1 MTLLSRLFA
10 LIAVALLPAIAIQS
24 YNEIDLRR
32 SRQAE
37 VQEQALGLAKLA
49 AAEQQ
54 QVVEGIRQVLIA
66 LSELPAIKERDSR
79 ACSGY
84 LSTLKGRF
92 PAFLTFII
100 VDMKGQSICTTN
112 GQSVNVADRSYFTEA
127 MRTGHFTVGIYS
139 IGRLTGR
146 ELIPFALP
154 FSDEHGEFTGVIIA
168 ALNLEWLAN
177 FILQM
182 GVPRGAALAIADRAG
197 TYLARYPNNGKF
209 VGRQMPGQR
218 YMHSDH
224 SGTITTVDLKGVER
238 IVGYSTLQADSG
250 ELLVAVGL
258 DKAQAFS
265 WIERRTWQDVLLI
278 ALGATLVLL
287 LSWFGARRFIHQ
299 PLKQLVDAA
308 NQWRLG
314 DYAQRVHIRDKRSEL
329 SWVADA
335 FNTMADALAARERE
349 LYEAKERAEEAANRI
364 TSIFESTNDCVMI
377 VDREFRVSYLNARAQ
392 AHLSE
397 ERDLIGVDI
406 WEAFSVAAAEPDV
419 AVLLQEA
426 VSKQQSTSFERFC
439 ARRGVWYDINAF
451 PSGEGLAVL
460 FRDTTE
466 HKQAI
471 EARRLIEEQL
481 HQSQKMEAI
490 GQLTGGIAH
499 DFNNLL
505 MVISGNLE
513 LIESAE
519 TDRDHARELAAAS
532 RKAADRGANL
542 TAQLLAFSRRQKLTP
557 KPVYADCLIRDFQE
571 VIRQAAGEG
580 CNFSLVGDDRLWP
593 CYIDPA
599 QLQTALLNLALNG
612 RDAMPNGGGLLEIS
626 LRNVTLE
633 DDAIAGVSAGCY
645 VMISVTDTGC
655 GMTPETLDRAFE
667 PFFTTKEVGR
677 GTGLGLSMVYGFVRQ
692 SGGHVTIESAVGAGT
707 TICLYLPRSA
717 QAPVVEPAVTPAH
730 DTPAGSGQVLLVEDD
745 DEVLDVTLTMLKR
758 LGYEVVYARNG
769 VGALRMLK
777 NGMQPDI
784 LLSDVVMPGGV
795 NGIELAREARRLY
808 EGIKILLASGNAADV
823 LAQHG
828 AIGEFP
834 VIGKPYLR
842 AELARFLRRLTH
854 ES

>member
-1 MTLLSRLFA
+1 VTLLSRLFA
-10 LIAVALLPAIAIQS
+10 LVAVALLPAIAIQS

-66 LSELPAIKERDSR
+66 LSELPAIKARDSR

-84 LSTLKGRF
+84 LSTLKQRF
-92 PAFLTFII
+92 PAFLTFVI

-112 GQSVNVADRSYFTEA
+112 GQSLNVADRSYFTDA
-127 MRTGHFTVGIYS
+127 IRTGHFTVGIYS

-154 FSDEHGEFTGVIIA
+154 FSDDDGEFAGVIVA
-168 ALNLEWLAN
+168 ALDLQWLAN

-197 TYLARYPNNGKF
+197 TYLARYPNNGNF
-209 VGRQMPGQR
+209 VGREMPGQR
-218 YMHSDH
+218 DMHSDR
-224 SGTITTVDLKGVER
+224 SGTITTLDLNGVER

-250 ELLVAVGL
+250 GLLVAVGL

-265 WIERRTWQDVLLI
+265 WIQRRTWQDVLLI
-278 ALGATLVLL
+278 ALGAALVLL
-287 LSWFGARRFIHQ
+287 LSCFGARRFIHQ
-299 PLKQLVDAA
+299 PLKQLVDVA

-314 DYAQRVHIRDKRSEL
+314 DYARRVHIRDKRSEL
-329 SWVADA
+329 SWVAEA

-349 LYEAKERAEEAANRI
+349 LYEAKERAEEAAKRI
-364 TSIFESTNDCVMI
+364 TTIFESMNDCVMMI
-377 VDREFRVSYLNARAQ
+377 DRELRVLYLNERAQ

-397 ERDLIGVDI
+397 ERSLIGVDI
-406 WEAFSVAAAEPDV
+406 WEAFSVAEAEPDV
-419 AVLLQEA
+419 AILLEEA
-426 VSKQQSTSFERFC
+426 MSKQQSASFHRFC

-460 FRDTTE
+460 FRDITE

-471 EARRLIEEQL
+471 EARRLMEEQL

-490 GQLTGGIAH
+490 GQLTGGVAH

-513 LIESAE
+513 LIENAE
-519 TDRDHARELAAAS
+519 TDRDHIRELAAAS

-557 KPVYADCLIRDFQE
+557 KPVYADRLIRDFQE

-580 CNFSLVGDDRLWP
+580 CDFRLVADDHLWP
-593 CYIDPA
+593 CYVDPA

-612 RDAMPNGGGLLEIS
+612 RDAMPNGGMLEIS
-626 LRNVTLE
+626 LRNVTLG
-633 DDAIAGVSAGCY
+633 DDAVAGVSAGCY
-645 VMISVTDTGC
+645 VMISVKDTGC
-655 GMTPETLDRAFE
+655 GMAAETLDRAFE

-692 SGGHVTIESAVGAGT
+692 SGGHITIDSAVGTGT

-717 QAPVVEPAVTPAH
+717 QDPATEAAVAPVPDAP
-730 DTPAGSGQVLLVEDD
+730 PGSGRVLLVEDD
-745 DEVLDVTLTMLKR
+745 EEVLDVAMTMLTR
-758 LGYEVVYARNG
+758 LGYDVVYARNG
-769 VGALRMLK
+769 VDALRMLK
-777 NGMQPDI
+777 SGMRPDI
-784 LLSDVVMPGGV
+784 LFSDVVMPGGV
-795 NGIELAREARRLY
+795 NGIELAREAKRLD
-808 EGIKILLASGNAADV
+808 EGIKVLLASGNAADV
-823 LAQHG
+823 MARHE
-828 AIGEFP
+828 AVGEFP
-834 VIGKPYLR
+834 VIGKPFLR
-842 AELARFLRRLTH
+842 AELARFMRQLTR

>member
-10 LIAVALLPAIAIQS
+10 LVAVALLPAIAIQS
-24 YNEIDLRR
+24 YNEVDLRR

-92 PAFLTFII
+92 PAFLTFVI
-100 VDMKGQSICTTN
+100 VDIKGQSICTTN
-112 GQSVNVADRSYFTEA
+112 GRSVNLADRSYFTEA

-154 FSDEHGEFTGVIIA
+154 FSNDDGQLAGVIVA

-177 FILQM
+177 FILQL

-197 TYLARYPNNGKF
+197 TYLARYPDNGNF

-218 YMHSDH
+218 YMHSDR
-224 SGTITTVDLKGVER
+224 SGTVTTVDLKGVER

-258 DKAQAFS
+258 DKAQAFG

-278 ALGATLVLL
+278 ALGAALVLL

-397 ERDLIGVDI
+397 ERNLIGVDI

-419 AVLLQEA
+419 AFLLQEA
-426 VSKQQSTSFERFC
+426 VSKQQSASFERFC

-460 FRDTTE
+460 FRDITE

-513 LIESAE
+513 LIESPE
-519 TDRDHARELAAAS
+519 TSRDHARELAAAS

-557 KPVYADCLIRDFQE
+557 KPVYADRLIQDFQD
-571 VIRQAAGEG
+571 VIRQAAGDG
-580 CNFSLVGDDRLWP
+580 CDFRLVGDDHLWP
-593 CYIDPA
+593 CYVDPA

-612 RDAMPNGGGLLEIS
+612 RDAMPNGGLLEIS

-655 GMTPETLDRAFE
+655 GMAPDTLDRAFE

-692 SGGHVTIESAVGAGT
+692 SGGHVTIESAVGMGT
-707 TICLYLPRSA
+707 TICLYLPRST
-717 QAPVVEPAVTPAH
+717 QAPVVEATAAPTQ
-730 DTPAGSGQVLLVEDD
+730 DTPSGSGRVLLVEDD
-745 DEVLDVTLTMLKR
+745 DEVLDVTVTMLKR
-758 LGYEVVYARNG
+758 LGYDVTYARNG
-769 VGALRMLK
+769 VDALRMLK
-777 NGMQPDI
+777 SGMRPDI
-784 LLSDVVMPGGV
+784 LFSDVVMPGGV

-808 EGIKILLASGNAADV
+808 EGIRILLASGNAADV

-828 AIGEFP
+828 AVGEFP

-842 AELARFLRRLTH
+842 AELARCLRLLDA
-854 ES
+854 

>member
-1 MTLLSRLFA
+1 VTLLSRLFA
-10 LIAVALLPAIAIQS
+10 LVAVALLPAIAIQS

-66 LSELPAIKERDSR
+66 LSELPAIKARDSR

-100 VDMKGQSICTTN
+100 VDMRGQSICTTN

-127 MRTGHFTVGIYS
+127 ARTGHFTVGIYS

-154 FSDEHGEFTGVIIA
+154 FSDSDGQFAGVIVA

-197 TYLARYPNNGKF
+197 TYLARYPDNGKF
-209 VGRQMPGQR
+209 VGREMPGQK
-218 YMHSDH
+218 YMHSDRY
-224 SGTITTVDLKGVER
+224 GTITAVDLNDVER
-238 IVGYSTLQADSG
+238 IVGYTTLQTDSG

-278 ALGATLVLL
+278 ALGAALVLL
-287 LSWFGARRFIHQ
+287 LSCFGARRFIHQ
-299 PLKQLVDAA
+299 PLKQLVDVA

-314 DYAQRVHIRDKRSEL
+314 DYARRVQIRDKRSEL

-377 VDREFRVSYLNARAQ
+377 VDREWRVSYLNARAQ

-397 ERDLIGVDI
+397 DRDLVGVDI

-419 AVLLQEA
+419 AILMEEA
-426 VSKQQSTSFERFC
+426 VSKQQSTAFERFC
-439 ARRGVWYDINAF
+439 TRRGVWYDINAF

-460 FRDTTE
+460 FRDITE

-519 TDRDHARELAAAS
+519 TDQDHARELAAAS

-557 KPVYADCLIRDFQE
+557 KPVYADRLIRDFQE

-580 CNFSLVGDDRLWP
+580 CDFRLVGDDQLWP
-593 CYIDPA
+593 CYVDPA

-612 RDAMPNGGGLLEIS
+612 RDAMPNGGLLEIS

-633 DDAIAGVSAGCY
+633 DDAIASVSAGCY

-692 SGGHVTIESAVGAGT
+692 SGGHVTIESAVGKGT

-717 QAPVVEPAVTPAH
+717 HAPIVEAAVAPAQ
-730 DTPAGSGQVLLVEDD
+730 DTPPGSGRVLLVEDD
-745 DEVLDVTLTMLKR
+745 DEVLDVTVTMLKR

-769 VGALRMLK
+769 VDALRMLK
-777 NGMQPDI
+777 SGMRPDI
-784 LLSDVVMPGGV
+784 LFSDVVMPGGV

-808 EGIKILLASGNAADV
+808 EGIKILLASGNAAEV

-828 AIGEFP
+828 AVGEFP

-842 AELARFLRRLTH
+842 AELARALRLLTP
-854 ES
+854 EV

>member
-1 MTLLSRLFA
+1 VTLLSRLFA
-10 LIAVALLPAIAIQS
+10 LVTVALLPAIAIQS
-24 YNEIDLRR
+24 YNEVDLRR
-32 SRQAE
+32 SRQAD

-66 LSELPAIKERDSR
+66 LSELPAIKARDSH

-84 LSTLKGRF
+84 LSTLKQRF
-92 PAFLTFII
+92 PAFLTFVI
-100 VDMKGQSICTTN
+100 VDVRGESICTTD
-112 GQSVNVADRSYFTEA
+112 GQSVNVADRSYFIDAT
-127 MRTGHFTVGIYS
+127 RTGHFTVGIYS

-154 FSDEHGEFTGVIIA
+154 FADDHGQFGGVIIA
-168 ALNLEWLAN
+168 ALNLKWLAS
-177 FILQM
+177 FILQL

-197 TYLARYPNNGKF
+197 TYLARYPDNGNF
-209 VGRQMPGQR
+209 VGREMPGQR
-218 YMHSDH
+218 YMHSDR
-224 SGTITTVDLKGVER
+224 SGTITTADLNGVER

-250 ELLVAVGL
+250 SLLVAVGL

-265 WIERRTWQDVLLI
+265 WIQRRTWQDVLLI
-278 ALGATLVLL
+278 ALGAGLVLL
-287 LSWFGARRFIHQ
+287 LSCFGARRFIHQ
-299 PLKQLVDAA
+299 PLKQLVDVA

-314 DYAQRVHIRDKRSEL
+314 DYARRVHIRDKRSEL

-349 LYEAKERAEEAANRI
+349 LYEAKEKAEEAANRI

-377 VDREFRVSYLNARAQ
+377 VDREWCVSYLNARAQ

-397 ERDLIGVDI
+397 ERNLVGVDI

-439 ARRGVWYDINAF
+439 RRRGIWYDINAF

-460 FRDTTE
+460 FRDITE

-490 GQLTGGIAH
+490 GQLTGGVAH

-513 LIESAE
+513 LIEDAE
-519 TDRDHARELAAAS
+519 TDRDHARELAAAA
-532 RKAADRGANL
+532 RKAASRGANL

-557 KPVYADCLIRDFQE
+557 KPVYASCLIRDFQE

-580 CNFSLVGDDRLWP
+580 CEFRLVADDRVWP
-593 CYIDPA
+593 CYVDPA

-612 RDAMPNGGGLLEIS
+612 RDAMPNGGLLEIG
-626 LRNVTLE
+626 LRNIALE

-645 VMISVTDTGC
+645 VMISVTDAGC

-667 PFFTTKEVGR
+667 PFFTTKEAGR

-692 SGGHVTIESAVGAGT
+692 SGGHVTIESAIGIGT
-707 TICLYLPRSA
+707 MVCLYLPRSA
-717 QAPVVEPAVTPAH
+717 QAPVVETAAAAAQ
-730 DTPAGSGQVLLVEDD
+730 DTPPGSGRVLLVEDD
-745 DEVLDVTLTMLKR
+745 DEVLDVGVTMLTR
-758 LGYEVVYARNG
+758 LGYDVVYARNG
-769 VGALRMLK
+769 VDALRMLK
-777 NGMQPDI
+777 SGMRPDI
-784 LLSDVVMPGGV
+784 LFSDVVMPGGI
-795 NGIELAREARRLY
+795 NGVELAREAERLH
-808 EGIKILLASGNAADV
+808 EDIKILLASGNAADV
-823 LAQHG
+823 LARHG
-828 AIGEFP
+828 AVGEFP
-834 VIGKPYLR
+834 IIGKPYLR
-842 AELARFLRRLTH
+842 ADLARSLQLLTH
-854 ES
+854 EA